1 MAPSS
6 KEGVVIKVEDGL
18 SVQERRRQL
27 LEKKR
32 LEKREQQKA
41 MGLST
46 PDTTA
51 TKVCLLA
58 CMHVVRVFS
67 VCVWSL

>member
-1 MAPSS
+1 VAPSS
-6 KEGVVIKVEDGL
+6 KEDVVIKVEDGL

-46 PDTTA
+46 PATTG
-51 TKVCLLA
+51 TKVCLCV
-58 CMHVVRVFS
+58 CM
-67 VCVWSL
+67 